1 MPGIALQRGDERRSL
16 NSFRDDVQGL
26 RAIAVLAVVLYHAG
40 FSVPGGFVGVDMF
53 FVISGYV
60 ISRLI
65 VNEYSSSEGFSI
77 RRFFV
82 RRIKRLL
89 PILFVVVLTTTLSL
103 TTYFSS
109 FGEVQQ
115 ASITARW
122 ASGFLANIGLLL
134 DDTYIGLVDNPFRH
148 LWSLAVE
155 EQFYLVFP
163 FLFLAY
169 LRADRRSIRASDRAR
184 RTFALLTISS
194 LVLCIVFSLSTS
206 DVLQKISFFSM
217 PTRMWQFF
225 VGVGVMLVER
235 HISLNRTWRTTV
247 VSISSVIGV
256 GWSLWTLREWSS
268 FPGLWAVVPT
278 IATAGLIM
286 SSLEGTKL
294 NAVLSWRPLTLIG
307 DVSYGWYLWHWPIVV
322 VVHRR
327 YGTDITHSLV
337 AIVGSL
343 ALSIATYFLIEN
355 PVRKRSMR
363 GRTAVAV
370 ALTTSLSM
378 LILASVVKNTA
389 EATQA
394 RALDP
399 EIGSRTVQVVN
410 GLAPRDTLLTSRKA
424 CNEADR
430 TPAEIIQ
437 LCSNKVSE
445 SRPLVL
451 LLGDSH
457 AGAISDGLFAAG
469 EALGVKVTG
478 FFGYGCPIASGF
490 DVTTKEICESSVRFS
505 MALASELKPDMI
517 IIANSYVTYLTG
529 EQPADLV
536 VGGSAELEIPTKI
549 SDNSVALI
557 DALESKVRELS
568 AGTSKVVILH
578 EVPFAIMPG
587 TRTESEMWAYN
598 RIRDLINAEIRSRF
612 AEDDGIIVVD
622 ASAELC
628 GSSPTCAIDHDGI
641 LQYWHKTHLNKH
653 GSLRLTSFWVKKL
666 TEGLGL

>member
-1 MPGIALQRGDERRSL
+1 MPGIALQRGDDRLSL
-16 NSFRDDVQGL
+16 TSFRNDIQGL

-40 FSVPGGFVGVDMF
+40 LSVPGGFVGVDMF
-53 FVISGYV
+53 FVISGFV

-65 VNEYSSSEGFSI
+65 MNEYLSSVGFSI

-89 PILFVVVLTTTLSL
+89 PILFVVVLTTTLLL

-115 ASITARW
+115 ASISAQW
-122 ASGFLANIGLLL
+122 ASGFAANIGLLL

-163 FLFLAY
+163 FLFIAY
-169 LRADRRSIRASDRAR
+169 LRADRSSISASGWAR
-184 RTFALLTISS
+184 RTFALLTIFS
-194 LVLCIVFSLSTS
+194 LGLCVAFSLSTS
-206 DVLQKISFFSM
+206 DMLQKVSFFSM

-225 VGVGVMLVER
+225 AGVGVMLVER
-235 HISLNRTWRTTV
+235 HVRITRTWRTTM
-247 VSISSVIGV
+247 VSISSVVGV

-268 FPGLWAVVPT
+268 FPGFWAIVPT

-286 SSLEGTKL
+286 TSLEGTKL
-294 NAVLSWRPLTLIG
+294 NAVLSWKPLTLIG
-307 DVSYGWYLWHWPIVV
+307 DVSYGWYLWHWPVVV
-322 VVHRR
+322 VVHRQF
-327 YGTDITHSLV
+327 GNGLAPSLV
-337 AIVGSL
+337 AITGSL
-343 ALSIATYFLIEN
+343 SLSFVTYFLLEN
-355 PVRKRSMR
+355 PIRRRSIG
-363 GRTAVAV
+363 GRTAVV
-370 ALTTSLSM
+370 IALTTSLSM
-378 LILASVVKNTA
+378 LVLASVVKNSA
-389 EATQA
+389 NETQA

-399 EIGSRTVQVVN
+399 EVGSRTVQVVN

-430 TPAEIIQ
+430 TADEIVQ
-437 LCSNKVSE
+437 LCSNNVSE
-445 SRPLVL
+445 GRPSVL

-469 EALGVKVTG
+469 EKVGVRVTG

-490 DVTTKEICESSVRFS
+490 GVSTKEICESSVRFS

-536 VGGSAELEIPTKI
+536 VGDSQDVAIPANLI
-549 SDNSVALI
+549 ENSVVLI
-557 DALESKVRELS
+557 NALESKVRELLV
-568 AGTSKVVILH
+568 GTSKVVILH

-587 TRTESEMWAYN
+587 TKTVSEMWAHN
-598 RIRDLINAEIRSRF
+598 KIQDLVSAEIESRF
-612 AEDDGIIVVD
+612 ADGDGVAVVD
-622 ASAELC
+622 VATTLC
-628 GSSPTCAIDHDGI
+628 GSSPTCAIDNDGV
-641 LQYWHKTHLNKH
+641 LQYWHKTHLNRH
-653 GSLRLTSFWVKKL
+653 GSLRLTLFWVEKL
-666 TEGLGL
+666 TEGLGR